1 MEYNT
6 IQLYRLG
13 VQGVQHIAK
22 ANNVRFFQKKIHVC
36 SVFNTV
42 IERMKAIFVQKLTL
56 QMMHYHG
63 VVIEEVP
70 NPVIFFKYKVPYFFT
85 SARIQVINTH
95 GYKNIQRESVF
106 DK

>member
-63 VVIEEVP
+63 VVIEGVP
-70 NPVIFFKYKVPYFFT
+70 NPVIFSNIRYHIFLLQQEYK
-85 SARIQVINTH
+85 S
-95 GYKNIQRESVF
+95 
-106 DK
+106 